1 MFAVLKAGGA
11 YVGLD
16 RDYPVPRVN
25 ELLRDSGATV
35 LVSTAE
41 LAARVRA
48 PAELVLVDRDAE
60 RITAESSA
68 RLDRPERSDQLAYII
83 YTSGS
88 TGTPKGVMVE
98 HRNVTSF
105 FVGVESAIRLDAS
118 GVWLASASIC
128 FDMSTIEI
136 LASLCHGAR
145 LVVLGQAVLGE
156 VGEPALRDPG
166 ARGAPRHHA
175 FPMHAVPGAH
185 ADARRLGQ
193 ARARPTAAT
202 LDRRRGLPAGSRRRA
217 R

>member
-1 MFAVLKAGGA
+1 MASLNAIARRLVEPGVGILAADESEPTIEKRFAAIG
-11 YVGLD
+11 
-16 RDYPVPRVN
+16 
-25 ELLRDSGATV
+25 

-41 LAARVRA
+41 LSARVQA
-48 PAELVLVDRDAE
+48 PAELVLVDRDASL
-60 RITAESSA
+60 IAAESSA

-136 LASLCHGAR
+136 LASLS
-145 LVVLGQAVLGE
+145 
-156 VGEPALRDPG
+156 PG
-166 ARGAPRHHA
+166 ASAGAPSEKGGGR
-175 FPMHAVPGAH
+175 
-185 ADARRLGQ
+185 
-193 ARARPTAAT
+193 
-202 LDRRRGLPAGSRRRA
+202 
-217 R
+217 